1 MRVQDVN
8 LLCKSVDPFSNGPS
22 STLTLTNTTTARMR
36 CVPNNVCTTTAVP
49 KEDIL
54 VVADPGNL
62 GVVVYPRVLV
72 VQAMQFGLLVH
83 VELTRSKRQQIAV
96 TTDKPTHFILPITAR
111 VPNLLLVVLVSCLLV
126 LL

>member
-1 MRVQDVN
+1 M
-8 LLCKSVDPFSNGPS
+8 
-22 STLTLTNTTTARMR
+22 
-36 CVPNNVCTTTAVP
+36 CVPNNVCTTTVEP
-49 KEDIL
+49 KEDIF

-62 GVVVYPRVLV
+62 GVVVNPRVLV

-83 VELTRSKRQQIAV
+83 VELIRSKRQQIAV

-111 VPNLLLVVLVSCLLV
+111 VLNLLLVVLVGCLLV